1 MTNWIKYA
9 KEIFPE
15 EYKKFKLTSGRRPDT
30 VNFSTIEKDV
40 LRRDLTINALFYDID
55 TEEIVDLV
63 GGVEDIEKSR
73 VRTVGDAEERFSE
86 DPLRKLRAIR
96 FAGVTGSKL
105 DKAIDKALKKD
116 NTLSGV
122 SAERIRDEF
131 KKTIEKAKD
140 TAFVLQLEKKY
151 GFFTIIFPGYNVNTD
166 FVSSNRWILQLA
178 QLLINNDDN
187 LIKRLTKLTYAAD
200 EARDIIFLKEFLHLQ
215 PETVLS
221 VYGKWQTAKSGD
233 NKIDETDLKTFA
245 KWNGM
250 DLRLVDALIEFK
262 PTVSGDVIMK
272 EFGLKGKEVGDKK
285 NELEAQRFLEIYNK
299 K

>member
-1 MTNWIKYA
+1 MKNWIKYA
-9 KEIFPE
+9 KQIFPD
-15 EYKKFKLTSGRRPDT
+15 EYEKFKLTSGRRPEG
-30 VNFSTIEKDV
+30 VKFATIEKDV

-86 DPLRKLRAIR
+86 DPLRKLRAVR

-105 DKAIDKALKKD
+105 DRAIDKALKNNNSLD
-116 NTLSGV
+116 GV

-140 TAFVLQLEKKY
+140 TTYVLQLEKKY
-151 GFFTIIFPGYNVNTD
+151 GFFQLIFPTFNINTE
-166 FVSSNRWILQLA
+166 FVSSNRWILQLT
-178 QLLINNDDN
+178 QLLKDNDNN
-187 LIKRLTKLTYAAD
+187 LIKKLTRLSFAAD
-200 EARDIIFLKEFLHLQ
+200 EARDIIFLKEFLNLQ

-221 VYGKWQTAKSGD
+221 VYGKWQIAKNGD

-250 DLRLVDALIEFK
+250 NLKLVDALIEFK
-262 PTVSGDVIMK
+262 PTVSGDAIMK